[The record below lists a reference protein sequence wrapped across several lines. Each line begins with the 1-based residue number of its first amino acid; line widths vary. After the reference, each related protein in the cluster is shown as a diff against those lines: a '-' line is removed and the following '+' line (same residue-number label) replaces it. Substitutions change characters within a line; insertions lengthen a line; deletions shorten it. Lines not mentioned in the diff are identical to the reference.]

1 MRRLFLITIMTLI
14 TVCGFSQSNTTVNNL
29 KDQQKV
35 LDLTAKLNKMQLD
48 YEKKKLEC
56 DALSNKAAGSNA
68 DENTAT
74 TDFNTTDP
82 ASTVKDAKD
91 TVKKLEATKD
101 VNKKLAKSQK
111 ELSKMEKKIAKL
123 QDKLDQLNKKVEII
137 NK

>member
-56 DALSNKAAGSNA
+56 DALSNKAAGINA
-68 DENTAT
+68 DANTAT
-74 TDFNTTDP
+74 TDFNAGDP

-111 ELSKMEKKIAKL
+111 ELSKMESNTLCLISVPAAT
-123 QDKLDQLNKKVEII
+123 
-137 NK
+137 

>member
-56 DALSNKAAGSNA
+56 DALSNKAAGINA
-68 DENTAT
+68 DANTAT
-74 TDFNTTDP
+74 TDFNAGDP
-82 ASTVKDAKD
+82 ASTVKQAKD
-91 TVKKLEATKD
+91 TVKKLKETKS

-111 ELSKMEKKIAKL
+111 NMSKMEKKMAKL
-123 QDKLDQLNKKVEII
+123 QAQIDELNKKVQII
-137 NK
+137 DK

>member
-35 LDLTAKLNKMQLD
+35 LDLTAKLNKMQLA

-56 DALSNKAAGSNA
+56 DALSNKAAGINA
-68 DENTAT
+68 DANTAT
-74 TDFNTTDP
+74 TDFNAGDP

>member
-56 DALSNKAAGSNA
+56 DALSNKAAGINA
-68 DENTAT
+68 DANTAT
-74 TDFNTTDP
+74 TDFNAGDP
-82 ASTVKDAKD
+82 ASTVKD

>member
-56 DALSNKAAGSNA
+56 DALSNKAAGINA
-68 DENTAT
+68 DANTAT
-74 TDFNTTDP
+74 TDFNAGDP

-101 VNKKLAKSQK
+101 VNKKLAKSQ
-111 ELSKMEKKIAKL
+111 AKWRRRL
-123 QDKLDQLNKKVEII
+123 PNFKTSLTN
-137 NK
+137 

>member
-1 MRRLFLITIMTLI
+1 MRRLFLITIMTLV
-14 TVCGFSQSNTTVNNL
+14 TVCGFSQNNTTVNNL

-48 YEKKKLEC
+48 Y
-56 DALSNKAAGSNA
+56 DALSNKAAGINA
-68 DENTAT
+68 NANTAT